1 MWISRENLNNTDK
14 ITTPIGNYSTCN
26 PDYSSQWQ
34 FVNTG
39 ACRFWR
45 KAVSFCSS
53 FKWSLPTMSS
63 LIRNWRVN
71 RFCSFTDNFNS
82 SSNLE
87 TFSVF
92 LLGPGSLQQ
101 FRSPRFPFNSTIL
114 TASCTI
120 YVAFLYETSFGYSVS
135 FFSHKDK
142 SYLFWIHVKA
152 SALER

>member
-1 MWISRENLNNTDK
+1 MWISRENLINRDK
-14 ITTPIGNYSTCN
+14 TTTPIGNYSTYN
-26 PDYSSQWQ
+26 PDYKSQWQ
-34 FVNTG
+34 FVSPG
-39 ACRFWR
+39 ACRLRR

-53 FKWSLPTMSS
+53 FKWSFPTISS
-63 LIRNWRVN
+63 LIRNVRVN
-71 RFCSFTDNFNS
+71 RFCSFPDNFNS
-82 SSNLE
+82 SSNWE

-92 LLGPGSLQQ
+92 PLGPASLQQ
-101 FRSPRFPFNSTIL
+101 FRSPCLPFNSAIL

-120 YVAFLYETSFGYSVS
+120 YVAFLYETSFGYSIS